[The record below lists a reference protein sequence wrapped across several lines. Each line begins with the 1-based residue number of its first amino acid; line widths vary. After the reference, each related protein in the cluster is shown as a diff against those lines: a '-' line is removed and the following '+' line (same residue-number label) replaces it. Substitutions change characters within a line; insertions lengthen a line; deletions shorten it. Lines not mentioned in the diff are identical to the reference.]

1 MNYKDDLLTE
11 LAEQLHLLAV
21 VGDGEDERP
30 EFAALERKFLER
42 IKTELV
48 KSFKNGIER
57 GRGDRRG
64 TKTTLTP
71 ARR

>member
-1 MNYKDDLLTE
+1 MNYMDDLLTE
-11 LAEQLHLLAV
+11 LSEQLHLLAFAGS
-21 VGDGEDERP
+21 GDDER
-30 EFAALERKFLER
+30 EFAVLERKLLER

-57 GRGDRRG
+57 GRHDRGG
-64 TKTTLTP
+64 TKTALTP